1 MLKISK
7 LRRLIFVAL
16 LAAMAMV
23 LMHMGTSLI
32 PAARYLKYEPS
43 GAIILLCGML
53 LGPAAA
59 AECALVKCILY
70 FISHGGNPYGHLS
83 DLIAMLTFA
92 CTASAIMHRMGV
104 QVGKKRLIACVIG
117 VIAVTVVMIPANYV
131 ILYLQYGMTADAVT
145 ATMIYVIPYN
155 MLKAG
160 LNSAIALVVYA
171 PIYKALCKMEVS
183 HN

>member
-7 LRRLIFVAL
+7 LKQLIFVAL

-23 LMHMGTSLI
+23 LMHAGTSLI

-43 GAIILLCGML
+43 GAVILLCGML

-59 AECALVKCILY
+59 AECAFVKCILY

-92 CTASAIMHRMGV
+92 CIAAALMHRMGV
-104 QVGKKRLIACVIG
+104 QSSKKRILACAVG
-117 VIAVTVVMIPANYV
+117 VLAVTLVMIPANYV
-131 ILYLQYGMTADAVT
+131 ILYLQYGMTPAAVT

-155 MLKAG
+155 ILKAT
-160 LNSAIALVVYA
+160 LNSVLALVVYT
-171 PIYKALCKMEVS
+171 PVYKALSKMEVS
-183 HN
+183 HS

>member
-7 LRRLIFVAL
+7 LKQLIFVAL

-23 LMHMGTSLI
+23 LMHTGTSLI

-59 AECALVKCILY
+59 AECAFVKCILY

-92 CTASAIMHRMGV
+92 CIAAALMHRMGV
-104 QVGKKRLIACVIG
+104 QSGKKRILACAVG
-117 VIAVTVVMIPANYV
+117 VLAVTLVMIPANYV
-131 ILYLQYGMTADAVT
+131 ILYLQYGMTPAAVT

-155 MLKAG
+155 ILKAG
-160 LNSAIALVVYA
+160 LNSVLALVVYT
-171 PIYKALCKMEVS
+171 PVYKALSKMEVS
-183 HN
+183 HS

>member
-7 LRRLIFVAL
+7 LKQLIFVAL

-23 LMHMGTSLI
+23 LMHTGTSLI

-92 CTASAIMHRMGV
+92 CIAAALMHRMGV
-104 QVGKKRLIACVIG
+104 QSGKKRILACAVG
-117 VIAVTVVMIPANYV
+117 VLTVTLVMIPANYV
-131 ILYLQYGMTADAVT
+131 ILYLQYGMTPAAVT

-155 MLKAG
+155 ILKAA
-160 LNSAIALVVYA
+160 LNSVLALVVYT
-171 PIYKALCKMEVS
+171 PVYKALSKMEVS
-183 HN
+183 HS

>member
-7 LRRLIFVAL
+7 LKQLIFVAL

-23 LMHMGTSLI
+23 LMHTGTSLI

-43 GAIILLCGML
+43 GAVILLCGML

-92 CTASAIMHRMGV
+92 CITTALMHRMGV
-104 QVGKKRLIACVIG
+104 QSGKKRILACAVG
-117 VIAVTVVMIPANYV
+117 VLAVTLVMIPANYV
-131 ILYLQYGMTADAVT
+131 ILYLQYGMTPAAVT

-155 MLKAG
+155 ILKAA
-160 LNSAIALVVYA
+160 LNSVLALVVYT
-171 PIYKALCKMEVS
+171 PVYKALSKMEVS
-183 HN
+183 HS

>member
-1 MLKISK
+1 MLKISELK
-7 LRRLIFVAL
+7 RLIFVAL
-16 LAAMAMV
+16 LAAMATV
-23 LMHMGTSLI
+23 LMHMGMSLI

-92 CTASAIMHRMGV
+92 CTACALMHRMGD
-104 QVGKKRLIACVIG
+104 QAGKKRLIACVIG

-155 MLKAG
+155 LLKAG
-160 LNSAIALVVYA
+160 LNSAIALVVYT
-171 PIYKALCKMEVS
+171 PIYKALGKMEVS
-183 HN
+183 HS